1 MDKKPMSQN
10 NHEHPRSS
18 PVFSNRAIRI
28 FLIVLAAWIV
38 GGFWMVLGDPSRE
51 TGLEKPFRW
60 HSFLAPFHSVILHY
74 PIGFITIVCALE
86 IVGFFR
92 KKWEFRQSIGIIML
106 LSAMSAVLAAG
117 LGWLRAQGGDY
128 NVVILERHRW
138 SGLIV
143 TVLTILTTLIYFK
156 TYRGIILRR
165 WVVVYRTGLFFCLL
179 SLMVAGHEGGNL
191 THGTRYLTKNAPA
204 FFRNLMGDDVEANS
218 IEGESFYA
226 QRIAPIFEAK
236 CVQCHGSEK
245 QNGKYRLDEAILA
258 AQTSSGKTVI
268 KPGAPLQSEL
278 IRRVTLPRSHEEV
291 MPPDGKLLL
300 TSDEIMTLVEW
311 IYKGAL
317 IDK

>member
-1 MDKKPMSQN
+1 M
-10 NHEHPRSS
+10 
-18 PVFSNRAIRI
+18 A
-28 FLIVLAAWIV
+28 LAA
-38 GGFWMVLGDPSRE
+38 PSVE
-51 TGLEKPFRW
+51 TSSGKPFRW

-92 KKWEFRQSIGIIML
+92 KKWEFRQSIGIMMV

-128 NVVILERHRW
+128 NPVILERHRW
-138 SGLIV
+138 GGIVV
-143 TVLTILTTLIYFK
+143 TVLTILTTVVYFRTYQGVVRLGWLV
-156 TYRGIILRR
+156 TYRL
-165 WVVVYRTGLFFCLL
+165 GLFCCLF
-179 SLMVAGHEGGNL
+179 SLMIAGHEGGNL

-204 FFRNLMGDDVEANS
+204 FFKNLFGENPESEDLGA
-218 IEGESFYA
+218 ESFYA

-245 QNGKYRLDEAILA
+245 QKGKYRLDQAALA
-258 AQTSSGKTVI
+258 VQTANGKTVV
-268 KPGAPLQSEL
+268 KPGVPLESEL

-300 TSDEIMTLVEW
+300 TGDEIMTLFEW
-311 IYKGAL
+311 IQNGAV